1 MNVQTVDYKH
11 ENAKSAL
18 ATSLRETGFAV
29 LVNHPITPERINSAY
44 EDWAEFFASDAKQ
57 DWLFDPENQ
66 DGFFPFKSEN
76 AKGASEKDL
85 KEFYHVYSWGRV
97 PDSLNTM
104 TRALYADLVSLGQE
118 LLSWL
123 DAEMPQDL
131 QDSMTLPLASMME
144 GSAQS
149 LLRILHYPPLSGDA
163 APDAIRAAAHEDI
176 NLITLLL
183 AGSRPGLEAQDTDGN
198 WHSVSCDPGM
208 ITINNGDMLSL
219 ATDGY
224 YPSTTHRVVN
234 PSDGKG
240 PDEGESIANESR
252 YSMPMFLHPRPE
264 APLKDGFTADM
275 FLQQRLREIGLK

>member
-1 MNVQTVDYKH
+1 MNVQTVDYIDK
-11 ENAKSAL
+11 NARSAL

-29 LVNHPITPERINSAY
+29 LVNHPITPKRINEAY
-44 EDWAEFFASDAKQ
+44 DDWADFFASDSKQ
-57 DWLFDPENQ
+57 DWLFDPEHQ

-104 TRALYADLVSLGQE
+104 TRALYADLVQLGQE

-123 DAEMPQDL
+123 DAEMPADL
-131 QDSMTLPLASMME
+131 QAKMTSSLASMMD

-149 LLRILHYPPLSGDA
+149 LFRILHYPPVMGDA
-163 APDAIRAAAHEDI
+163 PQNAIRAAAHEDI

-183 AGSRPGLEAQDTDGN
+183 AGSRPGLEAQDTEGN

-234 PSDGKG
+234 PDDG
-240 PDEGESIANESR
+240 EGIANESR

-264 APLKDGFTADM
+264 APLKEGFTADM